1 MPVMLL
7 LKLPLTAGNFERNIM
22 WRQVINSVVSLYVA
36 LCAALVNADATTAP
50 QPAAVILVPPIVYQ
64 DFKLY
69 TDGKKIE
76 DIDFYGGPGAR
87 RDVIEVVLMY
97 QALSLGGFDQPIEL
111 HPVDS
116 YKRILHMLGDGKALM
131 AANSV
136 WLEDLSAKGDRYLV
150 SDALIRNGE
159 FEVGLYVRPDKAAAI
174 TLNSAADLS
183 SLTAVSSRNWTTDWR
198 TLETLPL
205 KSLYDAPLWYS
216 MVKMVVADRADL
228 LLAPFQP
235 NESMALQ
242 VKGVRL
248 TPVLNVKIQLDG
260 SRHWVL
266 SRKHPQGARAWAAL
280 QSGMDQ
286 MHGKG
291 RITRAYQESGTFNSQ
306 VSTWKILNPKKE
318 TQG

>member
-1 MPVMLL
+1 
-7 LKLPLTAGNFERNIM
+7 M
-22 WRQVINSVVSLYVA
+22 WRQVVNSIVSLCVALYAAVVS
-36 LCAALVNADATTAP
+36 ADASTEP
-50 QPAAVILVPPIVYQ
+50 QPAAIILVPPIVYQ
-64 DFKLY
+64 DFKHY
-69 TDGKKIE
+69 TDGKNIK
-76 DIDFYGGPGAR
+76 DIDFYGGPRAR

-97 QALSLGGFDQPIEL
+97 QALSLGGFNQPVEL
-111 HPVDS
+111 QSVDS

-136 WLEDLSAKGDRYLV
+136 WLEDLSAKDDRYLV

-159 FEVGLYVRPDKAAAI
+159 FEVGLYTRPDKVAAI
-174 TLNSAADLS
+174 TLKSAADLS

-216 MVKMVVADRADL
+216 MVKMVVANRADL

-242 VKGVRL
+242 VKGERL
-248 TPVLNVKIQLDG
+248 MPVPNVKIRLDG

-266 SRKHPQGARAWAAL
+266 SRKHSLGADAWTAL
-280 QSGMDQ
+280 QSGMEQ
-286 MHGKG
+286 MHARG